1 VSGAGLSP
9 LLFSLLHAYPDARL
23 RDHLAQWM
31 PIVTCRE
38 QERLIAEGQQRSD
51 LIYAVQ
57 VI

>member
-1 VSGAGLSP
+1 MPADTT
-9 LLFSLLHAYPDARL
+9 FLHASEITSLYG
-23 RDHLAQWM
+23 M

-51 LIYAVQ
+51 LLYIRQ